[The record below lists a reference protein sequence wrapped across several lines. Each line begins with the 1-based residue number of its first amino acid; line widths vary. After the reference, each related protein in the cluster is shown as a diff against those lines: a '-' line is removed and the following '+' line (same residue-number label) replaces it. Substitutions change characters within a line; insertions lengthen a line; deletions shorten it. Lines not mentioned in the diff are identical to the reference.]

1 MDPGL
6 LLDASVITAAGG
18 VIGTILQKIS
28 DRNREELKSVKQRLT
43 KAETR
48 IETLE
53 KDLSDTRKEA
63 TILAAYAEAVRA
75 WAHRAL
81 AFMAK
86 HDLEFDSPPER
97 VPMPNPQTQVSEEEV

>member
-1 MDPGL
+1 MDQNL
-6 LLDASVITAAGG
+6 LIDASVITAAGG

-28 DRNREELKSVKQRLT
+28 DRNRSELKSVQQRLT

-48 IETLE
+48 IESLE
-53 KDLSDTRKEA
+53 EDLSATRREA
-63 TILAAYAEAVRA
+63 SILAAYAEAVRA

-86 HDLEFDSPPER
+86 HDLEFDDPPER
-97 VPMPNPQTQVSEEEV
+97 VPLPEPKPKASEEEK